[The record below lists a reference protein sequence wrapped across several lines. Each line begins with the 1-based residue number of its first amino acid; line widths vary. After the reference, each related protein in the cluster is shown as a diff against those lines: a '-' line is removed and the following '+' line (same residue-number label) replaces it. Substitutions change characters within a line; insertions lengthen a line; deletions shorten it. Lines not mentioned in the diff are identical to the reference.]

1 MVKPLGENDLLYS
14 LIEEISSLCLMIHTL
29 FYAQCDAY
37 WVFASDGYLVVE
49 IYPNTYMLLAFS
61 HHSASD

>member
-1 MVKPLGENDLLYS
+1 MFDDN
-14 LIEEISSLCLMIHTL
+14 TL